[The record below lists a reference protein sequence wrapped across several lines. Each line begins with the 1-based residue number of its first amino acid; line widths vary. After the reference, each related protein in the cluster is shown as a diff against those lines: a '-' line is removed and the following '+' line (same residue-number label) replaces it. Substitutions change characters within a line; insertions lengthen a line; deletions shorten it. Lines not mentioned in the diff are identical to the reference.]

1 MTSFIVG
8 QTNQENLSDYGIAFK
23 TVEKELEI
31 VPATEE
37 LQKHLNI
44 SRLTPLIL
52 VEKIIYNE
60 HNQPVHYSEY
70 YLISDAVKLRIENN
84 FP

>member
-1 MTSFIVG
+1 M
-8 QTNQENLSDYGIAFK
+8 DYAYLPTAIYPNIEDKIKKESSTFKIIHDDYRIAFK
-23 TVEKELEI
+23 TVKKELEI

-52 VEKIIYNE
+52 VEKN
-60 HNQPVHYSEY
+60 
-70 YLISDAVKLRIENN
+70 YL
-84 FP
+84 